1 MSRPNE
7 GVKERSCITALFSKT
22 AKVAVFA
29 MLAASA
35 AQAQTVPQS
44 REQVQMSFSPV
55 VKQVAP
61 AVVNIYTR
69 KVVHAVASPFMND
82 PFFRQFFGGRMGIPQ
97 DRVQR
102 SLGSGVLVKADG
114 TVVTNFHV
122 VRDSDEITVVLPD
135 RREFEAK
142 VLGTDERTDLAVLK
156 IDAGGQPLPV
166 LTIGDS
172 DAVEVGDLVLALGN
186 PFGVGQTVTMG
197 IVSALA
203 RTTVGISNYQSFI
216 QTDAAINPGNSGGA
230 LVDLHGNLV
239 GINSS
244 IISSGEG
251 GGSVGIGFAIPAAMV
266 KAVLASITN
275 GGKVQRPW
283 LGGDG
288 QPVTSEMFRELKL
301 ARPTGVLINSV
312 HPGGP
317 AAQAGLKVG
326 DVVTAVNGREVEDP
340 EALRFRIATLPVG
353 GSAQLTVMRSGDQKT
368 LSVKLAPPPDSPARD
383 TSELA
388 GRTPFT
394 GATVANMNPALAE
407 ELGLESADPG
417 ITVVKVRPGTI
428 AARLQFQPGDM
439 ILRINNKPLANVA
452 ELKSILV
459 DPMIKGWA
467 ITLRRGGE
475 TLTVTIGG

>member
-1 MSRPNE
+1 MSFVRPLKIF
-7 GVKERSCITALFSKT
+7 VLSLALAGF
-22 AKVAVFA
+22 
-29 MLAASA
+29 

-69 KVVHAVASPFMND
+69 KVVHTVASPFMND

-102 SLGSGVLVKADG
+102 SLGSGVLLKADG

-122 VRDSDEITVVLPD
+122 VKDSDEITVVLAD
-135 RREFEAK
+135 RREFEAT
-142 VLGTDERTDLAVLK
+142 VLGSDERTDLAVLK
-156 IDAGGQPLPV
+156 IDTGGQALPV
-166 LTIGDS
+166 LPIGDS
-172 DAVEVGDLVLALGN
+172 DALEVGDMVLALGN

-203 RTTVGISNYQSFI
+203 RSAVGLSNYQSFI

-230 LVDLHGNLV
+230 LVDLRGNLV

-244 IISSGEG
+244 IIAPSEG

-266 KAVLASITN
+266 KAVLANITS

-288 QPVTSEMFRELKL
+288 QAVTSDMFQSLKL
-301 ARPTGVLINSV
+301 SRPMGVLINSV
-312 HPGGP
+312 HAGGP

-326 DVVTAVNGREVEDP
+326 DVVVAVNGREIEDP
-340 EALRFRIATLPVG
+340 EALRFRIATLPIG
-353 GSAQLTVMRSGDQKT
+353 GTAQLSVVRAGETKT
-368 LSVKLAPPPDSPARD
+368 LSVKLTPAPDTPARD
-383 TSELA
+383 MSDIA

-417 ITVVKVRPGTI
+417 VVVLKVQPGTI
-428 AARLQFQPGDM
+428 AARLNFQPADM
-439 ILRINNKPLANVA
+439 ILRINNRPVSSVADLKAMLADTRVKA
-452 ELKSILV
+452 WDILV
-459 DPMIKGWA
+459 
-467 ITLRRGGE
+467 RRGGE
-475 TLTVTIGG
+475 TLSVKIGA

>member
-1 MSRPNE
+1 MVLLRIVS
-7 GVKERSCITALFSKT
+7 VVL
-22 AKVAVFA
+22 VAVSF
-29 MLAASA
+29 LS

-55 VKQVAP
+55 VKQVSP

-82 PFFRQFFGGRMGIPQ
+82 PFFRQFFGGRMGVPQ

-102 SLGSGVLVKADG
+102 SLGSGVLVKSDG
-114 TVVTNFHV
+114 TVVTNYHV
-122 VRDSDEITVVLPD
+122 VRDSDEITVVLSD
-135 RREFEAK
+135 RREFEAT
-142 VLGTDERTDLAVLK
+142 VLGSDERTDLAVLK
-156 IDAGGQPLPV
+156 IDAGAQPLPV
-166 LTIGDS
+166 LNIGDS
-172 DAVEVGDLVLALGN
+172 DAVEVGDMVLAIGN
-186 PFGVGQTVTMG
+186 PFGVGQTVTLG

-203 RTTVGISNYQSFI
+203 RTAVGVSNYQSFI

-230 LVDLHGNLV
+230 LVDLHGSLV

-244 IISSGEG
+244 ILSSGQG
-251 GGSVGIGFAIPAAMV
+251 GGSIGIGFAIPAAMV
-266 KAVLASITN
+266 KAVLANITS

-288 QPVTSEMFRELKL
+288 QAVTSEMFQSLKL
-301 ARPTGVLINSV
+301 TRPMGVLINSV
-312 HPGGP
+312 HANGP

-326 DVVTAVNGREVEDP
+326 DVVTAVNGRDVEDP
-340 EALRFRIATLPVG
+340 EALRFRIATLPIGATAQISVIRG
-353 GSAQLTVMRSGDQKT
+353 GEPKT

-417 ITVVKVRPGTI
+417 VTVIKVRAGTI

-439 ILRINNKPLANVA
+439 ILRINNKPVANVA
-452 ELKSILV
+452 ELKAMLA
-459 DPMIKGWA
+459 DPLTKGWA

-475 TLTVTIGG
+475 TLTVSIGG

>member
-1 MSRPNE
+1 MSFLRIASA
-7 GVKERSCITALFSKT
+7 VL
-22 AKVAVFA
+22 VAVS
-29 MLAASA
+29 MVAAPVQ

-102 SLGSGVLVKADG
+102 SLGSGVLLKSDG

-122 VRDSDEITVVLPD
+122 VKDSDEITVVLSD
-135 RREFEAK
+135 RREFEAT

-156 IDAGGQPLPV
+156 IDTGGQPLPV
-166 LTIGDS
+166 LSIGDS
-172 DAVEVGDLVLALGN
+172 DAVEVGDVVLAIGN

-203 RTTVGISNYQSFI
+203 RSSAGVSNYQSYI

-230 LVDLHGNLV
+230 LIDSRGNLV

-251 GGSVGIGFAIPAAMV
+251 GGSVGIGFAIPTAMV
-266 KAVLASITN
+266 KAVLASIAN

-283 LGGDG
+283 LGGEG
-288 QPVTSEMFRELKL
+288 QPVTSDMFRDLKL
-301 ARPTGVLINSV
+301 GHPMGALINSV
-312 HPGGP
+312 HPNSP

-326 DVVTAVNGREVEDP
+326 DVVIAVNGREVEDP
-340 EALRFRIATLPVG
+340 EALRFRIAILAVG
-353 GSAQLTVMRSGDQKT
+353 GTAQLTVMRAGEQKSLT
-368 LSVKLAPPPDSPARD
+368 VKLAPPPETPARD
-383 TSELA
+383 TTEVTQRMPLI
-388 GRTPFT
+388 
-394 GATVANMNPALAE
+394 GATVANMNPALAD
-407 ELGLESADPG
+407 ELGLAGAESG
-417 ITVVKVRPGTI
+417 VIITKL
-428 AARLQFQPGDM
+428 AAGSFAVQAGFQPGDRV
-439 ILRINNKPLANVA
+439 LRINGKSVDSVAALEEMVEQKPKEWIIAV
-452 ELKSILV
+452 
-459 DPMIKGWA
+459 
-467 ITLRRGGE
+467 RRGDQ
-475 TLTVTIGG
+475 TLESKFRG